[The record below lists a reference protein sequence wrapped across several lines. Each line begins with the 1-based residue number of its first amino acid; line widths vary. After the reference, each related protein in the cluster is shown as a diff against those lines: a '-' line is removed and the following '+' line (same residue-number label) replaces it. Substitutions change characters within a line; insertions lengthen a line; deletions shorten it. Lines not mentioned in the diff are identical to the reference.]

1 MCAAVM
7 LCLVLGQV
15 PQSLPRLLLQ
25 LSPAAGLLL
34 SPPAHPRLPTG
45 LTGTGKGRRLP
56 LPLSCL
62 APWSFCSSIPCT
74 STILLC
80 LISALRLQP
89 GDLGPVGAISHSQA
103 WSGMW
108 EEAAVS
114 AGSDFAWEAVQDFT
128 DENILAERA
137 KKARCFS
144 LVSPIQLWFSAVPE
158 QSSAGVRCS
167 QRAC

>member
-1 MCAAVM
+1 M
-7 LCLVLGQV
+7 
-15 PQSLPRLLLQ
+15 
-25 LSPAAGLLL
+25 
-34 SPPAHPRLPTG
+34 
-45 LTGTGKGRRLP
+45 
-56 LPLSCL
+56 
-62 APWSFCSSIPCT
+62 
-74 STILLC
+74 
-80 LISALRLQP
+80 
-89 GDLGPVGAISHSQA
+89 GAISHSQG

-114 AGSDFAWEAVQDFT
+114 AGSDFAWEGVQDFT

-158 QSSAGVRCS
+158 QSSAGVWCS